1 MMFERVL
8 TEVDFEKVYPILAQ
22 SFPETELRTRE
33 DQLALLQNERY
44 RLYAIKDKNRKNGG
58 VIAAWELPDDL
69 LYVDHFAILPEKRN
83 HGFGGDVL
91 DMFLDW
97 KRKKV
102 VLEVELPE
110 DELTRRRI
118 GFYERHGF
126 VWNDYPYMQ
135 PPMRKGQKPF
145 PLRLMTRPGA
155 LDAETYEQ
163 YRSTLHHIVYR
174 YTKEDLGRVNK

>member
-44 RLYAIKDKNRKNGG
+44 RLYAIKDENRKNGG

-69 LYVDHFAILPEKRN
+69 MYVDHFAILPEKRN

-155 LDAETYEQ
+155 LDVETYEQ

>member
-1 MMFERVL
+1 MFERIV
-8 TEVDFEKVYPILAQ
+8 TKDGFEKVYPILAQ
-22 SFPETELRTRE
+22 SFPETELRTKE
-33 DQLALLQNERY
+33 DQFALLRKECY
-44 RLYAIKDKNRKNGG
+44 HLYAIKDEKERNSG
-58 VIAAWELPDDL
+58 VIAAWELPGDL

-83 HGFGGDVL
+83 HGFGGNVL
-91 DMFLDW
+91 DLFLDW
-97 KRKKV
+97 QRKKT

-110 DELTRRRI
+110 DEITRRRI

-145 PLRLMTRPGA
+145 PLRLMTKPAA
-155 LDAETYEQ
+155 LDAESYER
-163 YRSTLHHIVYR
+163 YRSVIHQTVYG

>member
-1 MMFERVL
+1 MFERVL
-8 TEVDFEKVYPILAQ
+8 TEGDFEKVYPILAQ
-22 SFPETELRTRE
+22 SFPESELRAKE

-44 RLYAIKDKNRKNGG
+44 RLYAIKDEKEKTGG

-83 HGFGGDVL
+83 HGFGGEVL
-91 DMFLDW
+91 DVFLKW
-97 KRKKV
+97 KKKKV

-110 DELTRRRI
+110 DAITRRRI
-118 GFYERHGF
+118 GFYKRHGF
-126 VWNDYPYMQ
+126 AWNDYPYMQ

-145 PLRLMTRPGA
+145 ALRLMTKPAA

-163 YRSTLHHIVYR
+163 YRSSIHQMVYG
-174 YTKEDLGRVNK
+174 YTGEDLGRLNK